1 MTPIDD
7 TVTHG
12 CDAAEFEGRL
22 LRAQCL
28 MTEHE
33 LDGLLLTTG
42 PNFRYFT
49 GFDTE
54 FWESPTRP
62 WFLIAPR
69 EGAPTAVVPE
79 VGEGAFGRTWV
90 ADIRTWPAPRPAD
103 DGVSLLSGVLAT
115 VPRRFGRIGAE
126 LGRESV
132 VRMPLTDF
140 LRIRDGLPGT
150 EIVDGSP
157 CIWSIRMVKTE
168 AEIARAGHICRIVS
182 DAFAAFPGKLTI
194 GMTEREACRALR
206 TDIIAR
212 GADNVPYMPAVAGP
226 AGYSQIIGG
235 ASDRVIER
243 GDILIIDTGA
253 RFDGYFSDF
262 DRNFAFGP
270 VDDAARKA
278 HEAVWDATEAGIAR
292 GGSRRHHDRSVARHD
307 GYPPAGRCVPQHRR
321 PDGPRA
327 RPAIDR
333 TAVQHARRRNPDRS
347 ANGADHRARHGDRAG
362 PDDRP
367 RGEHRDPRRR
377 RAFAVRARA
386 ARDARDRGLT
396 FAKAWRAVRE
406 AGPVDSAARRCIRAI
421 VRHKMEIRAMDHA
434 ARAHH
439 HDHWID
445 YPGYPLE
452 RDFPEEEYDLRVGR
466 ARRLMAEADLDAL
479 VITTSAVGHW
489 FTSLLEPHEWHDRC
503 TSRSAWYT
511 ARPERDRRIK

>member
-22 LRAQCL
+22 LRAQRL
-28 MTEHE
+28 MTEHD

-69 EGAPTAVVPE
+69 EGAPTAVIPE
-79 VGEGAFGRTWV
+79 VGEGAFRRTWV
-90 ADIRTWPAPRPAD
+90 SDIRTWPAPRPAD

-182 DAFAAFPGKLTI
+182 DAFAAFPGKLAI

-243 GDILIIDTGA
+243 GDILIIDTGS

-278 HEAVWDATEAGIAR
+278 HEAVWDATEAGIAAAVPGATTTDLWR
-292 GGSRRHHDRSVARHD
+292 AMMDVLQQAGASRNTVGRMGH
-307 GYPPAGRCVPQHRR
+307 GLGLQLTEPPSNMPGDETPIVPQM
-321 PDGPRA
+321 
-327 RPAIDR
+327 
-333 TAVQHARRRNPDRS
+333 V
-347 ANGADHRARHGDRAG
+347 
-362 PDDRP
+362 
-367 RGEHRDPRRR
+367 
-377 RAFAVRARA
+377 
-386 ARDARDRGLT
+386 LT
-396 FAKAWRAVRE
+396 IE
-406 AGPVDSAARRCIRAI
+406 PG
-421 VRHKMEIRAMDHA
+421 MEIAPGRMIVHEENIVIRDDGAHLLTTRAPREMPV
-434 ARAHH
+434 
-439 HDHWID
+439 I
-445 YPGYPLE
+445 
-452 RDFPEEEYDLRVGR
+452 
-466 ARRLMAEADLDAL
+466 AD
-479 VITTSAVGHW
+479 
-489 FTSLLEPHEWHDRC
+489 
-503 TSRSAWYT
+503 
-511 ARPERDRRIK
+511 

>member
-22 LRAQCL
+22 LRAQRL
-28 MTEHE
+28 MTEHD

-79 VGEGAFGRTWV
+79 VGEGAFRRTWV
-90 ADIRTWPAPRPAD
+90 SDIRTWPAPRPAD

-182 DAFAAFPGKLTI
+182 DAFAAFPGKLAI

-243 GDILIIDTGA
+243 GDILIIDTGS

-278 HEAVWDATEAGIAR
+278 HEAVWDATEAGIAAAVPGATTTDLWR
-292 GGSRRHHDRSVARHD
+292 AMMDVLQRAGASRNTVGRMGH
-307 GYPPAGRCVPQHRR
+307 GLGLQLTEPPSNMPGDETPIVPQMVLTIEPGMEIAPGRMIVHEENIVIRD
-321 PDGPRA
+321 DGA
-327 RPAIDR
+327 
-333 TAVQHARRRNPDRS
+333 HLLS
-347 ANGADHRARHGDRAG
+347 
-362 PDDRP
+362 
-367 RGEHRDPRRR
+367 
-377 RAFAVRARA
+377 ARA
-386 ARDARDRGLT
+386 P
-396 FAKAWRAVRE
+396 RE
-406 AGPVDSAARRCIRAI
+406 MPVI
-421 VRHKMEIRAMDHA
+421 
-434 ARAHH
+434 
-439 HDHWID
+439 
-445 YPGYPLE
+445 
-452 RDFPEEEYDLRVGR
+452 
-466 ARRLMAEADLDAL
+466 AD
-479 VITTSAVGHW
+479 
-489 FTSLLEPHEWHDRC
+489 
-503 TSRSAWYT
+503 
-511 ARPERDRRIK
+511 

>member
-115 VPRRFGRIGAE
+115 VPRRFVRIGAE

-278 HEAVWDATEAGIAR
+278 HEAVWDATEAGIAAAVPGATTTDLWR
-292 GGSRRHHDRSVARHD
+292 AMMDILQQAGASRNTVGRMGH
-307 GYPPAGRCVPQHRR
+307 GLGLQLTEPPSNMPGDETPIVPQMVLTIEPGMEIAPGRMIVHEENIVIRD
-321 PDGPRA
+321 DGA
-327 RPAIDR
+327 
-333 TAVQHARRRNPDRS
+333 HLLS
-347 ANGADHRARHGDRAG
+347 
-362 PDDRP
+362 
-367 RGEHRDPRRR
+367 
-377 RAFAVRARA
+377 ARA
-386 ARDARDRGLT
+386 P
-396 FAKAWRAVRE
+396 RE
-406 AGPVDSAARRCIRAI
+406 MPVI
-421 VRHKMEIRAMDHA
+421 
-434 ARAHH
+434 
-439 HDHWID
+439 
-445 YPGYPLE
+445 
-452 RDFPEEEYDLRVGR
+452 
-466 ARRLMAEADLDAL
+466 AD
-479 VITTSAVGHW
+479 
-489 FTSLLEPHEWHDRC
+489 
-503 TSRSAWYT
+503 
-511 ARPERDRRIK
+511 

>member
-278 HEAVWDATEAGIAR
+278 HEAVWDATEAGIAAAVPGATTTDLWR
-292 GGSRRHHDRSVARHD
+292 AMMDILQQAGASRNTVGRMGH
-307 GYPPAGRCVPQHRR
+307 GLGLQLTEPPSNMPGDETPIVPQMVLTIEPGMEIAPGRMIVHEENIVIRD
-321 PDGPRA
+321 DGA
-327 RPAIDR
+327 
-333 TAVQHARRRNPDRS
+333 HLLS
-347 ANGADHRARHGDRAG
+347 
-362 PDDRP
+362 
-367 RGEHRDPRRR
+367 
-377 RAFAVRARA
+377 ARA
-386 ARDARDRGLT
+386 P
-396 FAKAWRAVRE
+396 RE
-406 AGPVDSAARRCIRAI
+406 MPVI
-421 VRHKMEIRAMDHA
+421 
-434 ARAHH
+434 
-439 HDHWID
+439 
-445 YPGYPLE
+445 
-452 RDFPEEEYDLRVGR
+452 
-466 ARRLMAEADLDAL
+466 AD
-479 VITTSAVGHW
+479 
-489 FTSLLEPHEWHDRC
+489 
-503 TSRSAWYT
+503 
-511 ARPERDRRIK
+511 